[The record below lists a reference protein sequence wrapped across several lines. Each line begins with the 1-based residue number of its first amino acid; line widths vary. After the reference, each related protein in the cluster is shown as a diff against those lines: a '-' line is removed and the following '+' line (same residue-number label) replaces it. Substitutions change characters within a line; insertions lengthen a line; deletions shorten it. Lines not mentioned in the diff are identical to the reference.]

1 MKLILLLLLLAAPAW
16 AQSAD
21 EVFMQGLIQGMRQGT
36 PSQYQWLVPSPEQ
49 QQIQKQNRY
58 LDELTMQQQLMNIQR
73 RMEVSQPSQIIVPD
87 RVIPLQGARKPTNC
101 VNVGVSV
108 VCN

>member
-1 MKLILLLLLLAAPAW
+1 MKLLALILLLAAPAS
-16 AQSAD
+16 AQSPNEAF
-21 EVFMQGLIQGMRQGT
+21 VQGLIQGMRQGA
-36 PSQYQWLVPSPEQ
+36 PNQYQWLVPSLEQ

-58 LDELTMQQQLMNIQR
+58 LDELTMQQQLMNIER
-73 RMEVSQPSQIIVPD
+73 RTQGTQEHNNVGVP
-87 RVIPLQGARKPTNC
+87 VIPLQGSRPHNC

>member
-1 MKLILLLLLLAAPAW
+1 MKTLIFVLCLLPICAF

-21 EVFMQGLIQGMRQGT
+21 EVFMQGLLQGLRQG
-36 PSQYQWLVPSPEQ
+36 SSNQWLFPSLEQ

-73 RMEVSQPSQIIVPD
+73 RMEISQPSRIIVPD

-101 VNVGVSV
+101 INVGVSL